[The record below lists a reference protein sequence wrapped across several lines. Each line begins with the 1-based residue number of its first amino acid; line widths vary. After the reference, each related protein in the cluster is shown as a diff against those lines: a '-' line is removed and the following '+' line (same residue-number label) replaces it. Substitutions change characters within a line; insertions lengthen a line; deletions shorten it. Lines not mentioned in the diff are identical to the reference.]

1 MRSIKWRINGLIYA
15 ELLSDSTIMKNV
27 EIYDSMTLIV
37 CPVCANTS
45 VGYQKNLP
53 VLKKS
58 VDETTREITYTRTAI
73 TGEAHRIKELLDEKE
88 KDVKVEMYGAPC
100 AMAMDRELPRN
111 LNGGDADI
119 KLVEQCAGT
128 DAVLAFCCSVGML
141 GLKRRLGGSTRIVP
155 CMKTSG
161 FSQFSFK
168 FDEAKELVYVDRE
181 SSTVISSFQPRS
193 D

>member
-1 MRSIKWRINGLIYA
+1 MIYA
-15 ELLSDSTIMKNV
+15 ELLPDSTIMKNV
-27 EIYDSMTLIV
+27 ESYDSMTLVV

-58 VDETTREITYTRTAI
+58 VDETTGETTYIRIAI
-73 TGEAHRIKELLDEKE
+73 AGEAQRIKELLDEK
-88 KDVKVEMYGAPC
+88 DVKIEMYGAPC
-100 AMAMDRELPRN
+100 AMAMDKELPRN
-111 LNGGDADI
+111 LNGGDADT
-119 KLVEQCAGT
+119 KLVEQCA
-128 DAVLAFCCSVGML
+128 DADVVLALCCSVGVL

-155 CMKTSG
+155 CMKTRG

-181 SSTVISSFQPRS
+181 SSTVLSSFQLKS

>member
-1 MRSIKWRINGLIYA
+1 MIYA
-15 ELLSDSTIMKNV
+15 ELLSDLTIMKNV
-27 EIYDSMTLIV
+27 ESYDSMTLVV
-37 CPVCANTS
+37 CPICANTS

-53 VLKKS
+53 VFKKS
-58 VDETTREITYTRTAI
+58 VDKATGEITFIRSAI
-73 TGEAHRIKELLDEKE
+73 TGEAHRIKELLDENE

-100 AMAMDRELPRN
+100 AMAMNKELPRN

-119 KLVEQCAGT
+119 KLVEQCADT
-128 DAVLAFCCSVGML
+128 DVVLALCCSVGVL

-155 CMKTSG
+155 GMKTSG

-168 FDEAKELVYVDRE
+168 FDETKELVYVDRE
-181 SSTVISSFQPRS
+181 SSTVLSSFQPRS

>member
-1 MRSIKWRINGLIYA
+1 MIYA
-15 ELLSDSTIMKNV
+15 ELLPDSTIMKIV
-27 EIYDSMTLIV
+27 ESYDSMTLVV
-37 CPVCANTS
+37 CTACANTS

-53 VLKKS
+53 VFKRS
-58 VDETTREITYTRTAI
+58 VDEATGEITFVRSAI
-73 TGEAHRIKELLDEKE
+73 TGEAYRIKELLAEKD
-88 KDVKVEMYGAPC
+88 KDVKVKMYGAPC
-100 AMAMDRELPRN
+100 AMAMDKELPRN
-111 LNGGDADI
+111 LNGGEADI
-119 KLVEQCAGT
+119 KLVEQCADT
-128 DAVLAFCCSVGML
+128 DAVLALCCSVGVL

-181 SSTVISSFQPRS
+181 SSTVLSSFPPRS

>member
-1 MRSIKWRINGLIYA
+1 LIYA
-15 ELLSDSTIMKNV
+15 ELLPDSTIMKNV
-27 EIYDSMTLIV
+27 ESYDSMTLVV

-58 VDETTREITYTRTAI
+58 VDETTGELTYIRTAI
-73 TGEAHRIKELLDEKE
+73 TGEAHRIKELLDEKD

-111 LNGGDADI
+111 LNGGDADT
-119 KLVEQCAGT
+119 KLAEQCADT
-128 DAVLAFCCSVGML
+128 DMVLALCCSVGAL
-141 GLKRRLGGSTRIVP
+141 GLKRRLGDSTMIVP
-155 CMKTSG
+155 CMKTRG

-168 FDEAKELVYVDRE
+168 FDDNKELVYVDRE
-181 SSTVISSFQPRS
+181 SSTVLSSFQTS
-193 D
+193 ND

>member
-1 MRSIKWRINGLIYA
+1 MIYA
-15 ELLSDSTIMKNV
+15 ELLPDSTIMKNV
-27 EIYDSMTLIV
+27 ESYDSMTLVV

-58 VDETTREITYTRTAI
+58 VDETTGETTYLRTAI
-73 TGEAHRIKELLDEKE
+73 AGEAQRIKELLDEK
-88 KDVKVEMYGAPC
+88 DVKIEMYGAPC
-100 AMAMDRELPRN
+100 AMAMDKELPRN
-111 LNGGDADI
+111 LNGGDADT
-119 KLVEQCAGT
+119 KLVEQCADT
-128 DAVLAFCCSVGML
+128 DAVLALCCSVGVL

-155 CMKTSG
+155 CMKTRG

-181 SSTVISSFQPRS
+181 SSTVLSSFQLKS

>member
-1 MRSIKWRINGLIYA
+1 MIYA
-15 ELLSDSTIMKNV
+15 ELLPDSTIMKSV
-27 EIYDSMTLIV
+27 ESYDSVTLVV

-53 VLKKS
+53 AFKRS
-58 VDETTREITYTRTAI
+58 VDEATGEITFVRSAI
-73 TGEAHRIKELLDEKE
+73 TGEAYRIKELLDEKM

-100 AMAMDRELPRN
+100 VMAMVKELPRN
-111 LNGGDADI
+111 VNGGGDADI
-119 KLVEQCAGT
+119 KLVEQCADT
-128 DAVLAFCCSVGML
+128 DVVLALCCSVGMI

-155 CMKTSG
+155 CMKTIG

-168 FDEAKELVYVDRE
+168 FDETKELVYVDRE
-181 SSTVISSFQPRS
+181 SSTVISSFQSRN